1 MGVSPLIA
9 LALSVI
15 AGLATGLGG
24 VIAVLGGGMS
34 KRFLAGALGFAAG
47 VMVCISVVELI
58 PESAADLRAAGITP
72 WMALVAALIGA
83 AVVLLFSAAA
93 RFRSRREFPAST
105 DALQRRALLR
115 TGVLTAIVITVHN
128 FPEGFATFLT
138 ALHDPYLALP
148 VVAAIALHNVPEGIA
163 VAVPIHHAT
172 GSRKRALWASVGSG
186 MAEPAGALIGWLL
199 LAPLLTPVVLAGV
212 LAGVAGV
219 MIAISIA
226 ELLPAASAQRE
237 TRTTTAGIVVG
248 ALVMAT
254 SLVLLG

>member
-1 MGVSPLIA
+1 MAPLIA
-9 LALSVI
+9 LSLSII

-24 VIAVLGGGMS
+24 LIAVFGGGMS
-34 KRFLAGALGFAAG
+34 KRFLAAALGFAAG
-47 VMVCISVVELI
+47 VMVCISLVELI
-58 PESAADLRAAGITP
+58 PDAAIDLRAAGVTP

-83 AVVLLFSAAA
+83 VVVLLFSAAA
-93 RFRSRREFPAST
+93 RFRNRAELPAST
-105 DALQRRALLR
+105 DALQKRALLR

-186 MAEPAGALIGWLL
+186 LAEPAGAVIGWLL
-199 LAPLLTPVVLAGV
+199 LAPLLTPVVLAAV

-219 MIAISIA
+219 MITISVA
-226 ELLPAASAQRE
+226 ELLPAAIAQKE
-237 TRTTTAGIVVG
+237 KRTVIAGIASGVV
-248 ALVMAT
+248 VMWV
-254 SLVLLG
+254 SLQLLT

>member
-1 MGVSPLIA
+1 MAPLIA
-9 LALSVI
+9 LSLSVI

-24 VIAVLGGGMS
+24 LIAVFGGGMS
-34 KRFLAGALGFAAG
+34 KRFLAGALGFSAG
-47 VMVCISVVELI
+47 VMVCISLVELI
-58 PESAADLRAAGITP
+58 PEAAVDLRVAGITP

-83 AVVLLFSAAA
+83 VVVVLFSAAA
-93 RFRSRREFPAST
+93 RFRSRTELPAST
-105 DALQRRALLR
+105 DALQKRALLR
-115 TGVLTAIVITVHN
+115 TGVLTAVVITVHN

-186 MAEPAGALIGWLL
+186 LAEPAGAVIGWLL

-219 MIAISIA
+219 MIAISGA
-226 ELLPAASAQRE
+226 ELLPAAIAQKE
-237 TRTTTAGIVVG
+237 KRTTVVG
-248 ALVMAT
+248 IAAGAIVMWV
-254 SLVLLG
+254 SLLLLN